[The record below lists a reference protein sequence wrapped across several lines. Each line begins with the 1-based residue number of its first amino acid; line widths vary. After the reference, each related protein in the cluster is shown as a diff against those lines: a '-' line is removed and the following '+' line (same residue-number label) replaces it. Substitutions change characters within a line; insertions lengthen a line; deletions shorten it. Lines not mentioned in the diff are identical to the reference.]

1 MAGSIKNFRQ
11 LIAWQKAKALAVLIY
26 EITKQYPREELFG
39 MVAQLRRAA
48 VSVPSNIAE
57 GQGRN
62 TAGEFKQ
69 FLGIAKGSMAE
80 LITLIDLSKDLK
92 YIDQIK
98 YDEVMQHCEEV
109 YKLVNGLLKSL
120 SVPKIG

>member
-1 MAGSIKNFRQ
+1 LAGSIKNFRQ

-120 SVPKIG
+120 